1 MPTRT
6 PLNTYRLQLHAGFTF
21 ADAAAQLDYLVELG
35 VTDLYLSPIMEAVPG
50 STHGYDVVDP
60 TKISAERGGRAGF
73 EALATVAHDRGLGVI
88 VDIVPNHMA
97 IPTPLWLNPALWSA
111 LRDGADSPYADW
123 FDIEAGARLVL
134 PNLPDLTDLPADR
147 AEAPETSSIEPSG
160 GSSVQRDGPV
170 SAPGDEARPFAG
182 DRETDDLMPAL
193 IASGRVSQAELTLPD
208 GSTEHVLTVDDQPYP
223 LAPET
228 PGLPL
233 AEALAAQRY
242 ELRRWQGN
250 HTRLT
255 HRRFFDIVTLIGVR
269 QELPQVFDATHAL
282 LLELFHAGHI
292 DGFRVDHPDGLADPQ
307 GYFERLH
314 QATGGAWVVA
324 EKILSGDELLPTRWP
339 VAGTTGYEASWR
351 FDAMQL
357 NPEAD
362 AQLAAL
368 ARTTDE
374 QPPATWAE
382 VATQAKRQI
391 ADGSL
396 AIDLDRLTR
405 LALLL
410 DPALEALDIRL
421 CLRELL
427 VALDRYR
434 AYVRPGEPLD
444 AQDAAVL
451 AAAAARAAGSLP
463 ARLLPTLTWL
473 HTLASG
479 KTPTTDAPDRVAAEF
494 VVRFQQVS
502 GALVAKGVEDT
513 AFYRWTQL
521 LTLCEVGGDP
531 STGSGIDPAT
541 GAGID
546 PAIGVADDELAEPLH
561 STIPYR
567 TRGTNV
573 EPSGPAGLHRWLE
586 AVNRGWPAA
595 MSLGSSHDSKRSE
608 DVRARIAAITE
619 YPDEWAGLVGGLT
632 PLTDDLPAPIRTIL
646 WQTLAG
652 TWTKAGPID
661 ADRLTAFLVKAGREQ
676 KQWTSWVTPNQQSEE
691 AVAGAVPRLLNHP
704 EVRRAFADWVDL
716 TAESVRTNT
725 LAAKLVQLTA
735 LGVADV
741 YQGQET
747 VRLSLTDPDNRRP
760 VDFAALAGALA
771 ALGSGDGVHFL
782 PNTTPPRQIWQASTL
797 CGSDCTPGRSLP
809 GEKLLLTR
817 LALHLRKR
825 HPNSFRGGVYTALET
840 TTQFVW
846 GFARGDAAIT
856 IATRLPRARH
866 QAGGWQ
872 PTDHVVLPPGS
883 WRNLFTGRHHT
894 ETFHPATDLA
904 GWPVALLE
912 RAG

>member
-6 PLNTYRLQLHAGFTF
+6 HRIPLNTYRLQLHAGFTF
-21 ADAAAQLDYLVELG
+21 ADAAAQLDYMVELG
-35 VTDLYLSPIMEAVPG
+35 VTDLYLSPILESVPG
-50 STHGYDVVDP
+50 STHGYDVIDP
-60 TKISAERGGRAGF
+60 ARISEERGGREGF
-73 EALATVAHDRGLGVI
+73 EALATAAHERGLGVI

-97 IPTPLWLNPALWSA
+97 IPSPLWLNPALWSV

-123 FDIEAGARLVL
+123 FDIELGARLVL
-134 PNLPDLTDLPADR
+134 PSLPEVTDLPADR
-147 AEAPETSSIEPSG
+147 PGTPGTSSIEASS
-160 GSSVQRDGPV
+160 GSSVHENDPM
-170 SAPGDEARPFAG
+170 S
-182 DRETDDLMPAL
+182 AL
-193 IASGRVSQAELTLPD
+193 IASGRVRLAELTLPD
-208 GSTEHVLTVDDQPYP
+208 GRAEPVLSVDDQPYP
-223 LAPET
+223 LTMDAA
-228 PGLPL
+228 GLPL
-233 AEALAAQRY
+233 AEAVAAQRY

-250 HTRLT
+250 QTRLT

-324 EKILSGDELLPTRWP
+324 EKILSGDELLPTQWP

-351 FDAMQL
+351 FDAVQL
-357 NPEAD
+357 NPDSA
-362 AQLAAL
+362 AQLAEL
-368 ARTTDE
+368 ARATDG

-396 AIDLDRLTR
+396 AIDLDRLTS
-405 LALLL
+405 LALRL
-410 DPALEALDIRL
+410 DPAPEAADVRL
-421 CLRELL
+421 CLREFL

-434 AYVRPGEPLD
+434 AYVRPGQTLNAE
-444 AQDAAVL
+444 DAAAL
-451 AAAAARAAGSLP
+451 AAAAAHARTSLP
-463 ARLLPTLTWL
+463 DELSPTLTWL
-473 HTLASG
+473 HALATG
-479 KTPTTDAPDRVAAEF
+479 TPTSICRNSPSASETRDRTTATPDQIVAEF
-494 VVRFQQVS
+494 AVRFQQVS

-531 STGSGIDPAT
+531 DAFGP
-541 GAGID
+541 
-546 PAIGVADDELAEPLH
+546 PADDSSNPLH
-561 STIPYR
+561 SKVSYR
-567 TRGTNV
+567 TRSANY
-573 EPSGPAGLHRWLE
+573 EPSGPDELHRWLE
-586 AVNRGWPAA
+586 RVNRGWPAA

-619 YPDEWAGLVGGLT
+619 HPDEWAALVGNLA
-632 PLTDDLPAPIRTIL
+632 PLTADLPAPIRTIL

-661 ADRLTAFLVKAGREQ
+661 ADRLAAFLVKAGREQ
-676 KQWTSWVTPNQQSEE
+676 KQWTSWVSPSHEAEE

-725 LAAKLVQLTA
+725 LATKVVQLTA

-747 VRLSLTDPDNRRP
+747 VRLSLTDPDNRRA
-760 VDFAALAGALA
+760 VDFTALASALA
-771 ALGSGDGVHFL
+771 AVGSGDGVHFL
-782 PNTTPPRQIWQASTL
+782 PYGDSPRPIWQAEPL
-797 CGSDCTPGRSLP
+797 YGRNCTPDRSLAD
-809 GEKLLLTR
+809 EKLLLTR
-817 LALHLRKR
+817 LSLDLRKR
-825 HPNSFRGGVYTALET
+825 HPDAFRGGTYTPLTSSTGFA
-840 TTQFVW
+840 W
-846 GFARGDAAIT
+846 GFARGDAAVT
-856 IATRLPRARH
+856 IATRLPRARR
-866 QAGGWQ
+866 QAGDWQ
-872 PTDHVVLPPGS
+872 PADRLVLPPGA
-883 WRNLFTGRHHT
+883 WRNLFTGRDHAD
-894 ETFHPATDLA
+894 TFHPQTDLA

-912 RAG
+912 RTG